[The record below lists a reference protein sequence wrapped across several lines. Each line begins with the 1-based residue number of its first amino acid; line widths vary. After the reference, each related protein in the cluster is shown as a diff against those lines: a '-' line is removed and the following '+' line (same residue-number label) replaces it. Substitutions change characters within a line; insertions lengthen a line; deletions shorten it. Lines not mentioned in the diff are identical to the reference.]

1 MEKGIQKFIFRDFM
15 PAKFQNTPDL
25 LTEQIFSFRTR
36 ILFQTLSVY
45 MYNTLFTVVYFMYTQ
60 YKQHKLQFQEY

>member
-15 PAKFQNTPDL
+15 PAKLQNTPDL

-36 ILFQTLSVY
+36 ILFQT
-45 MYNTLFTVVYFMYTQ
+45 
-60 YKQHKLQFQEY
+60 